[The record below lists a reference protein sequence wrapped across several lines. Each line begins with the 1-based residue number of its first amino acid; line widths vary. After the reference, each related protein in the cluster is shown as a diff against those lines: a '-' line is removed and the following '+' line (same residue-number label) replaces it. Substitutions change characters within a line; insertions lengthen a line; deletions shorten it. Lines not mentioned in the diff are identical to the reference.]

1 MNWQRKRTGAGVVNQ
16 LIRSGWLLAIAVTMG
31 VGPARA
37 QARPLPFDSGWELK
51 GPGIRVASYMGK
63 QALQLRTGTALRPDV
78 RLRDGT
84 IDLHMAASGRRSFA
98 FVHFRMQSSAEH
110 EEIYFRPHKSE
121 LPDAIQYAPVWK
133 GESYWQF
140 YHGPGGTAAVELP
153 RDTWIPVRIVLSG
166 SRAAVFVGD
175 TITPDMIVPRLAREA
190 ALGSLGLGAFLP
202 QGFAAESEWP
212 VSFADV
218 VVRPGYVPYDF
229 SGTPAAAAA
238 ARGTIM
244 RWQLSRAFVT
254 GDDPITVLPD
264 SIAAGSGW
272 TRAEADPEGRV
283 LVLQHRARP
292 DPDRRS
298 AVLGRVALASPR
310 DTLLPIQLAFSD
322 EVTVFLNGRPL
333 FYGDDRY
340 RPDNPRQDGVVSFQQ
355 ATVYLPLKA
364 GRNDLVLAVA
374 DEFGGWG
381 FGARLAGDA
390 GVTVIAEAA
399 TAP

>member
-1 MNWQRKRTGAGVVNQ
+1 MLFLALVAGGRQ
-16 LIRSGWLLAIAVTMG
+16 AG
-31 VGPARA
+31 A
-37 QARPLPFDSGWELK
+37 QARALPFDRGWELK
-51 GPGIRVASYMGK
+51 GPGIRVASYMGR

-84 IDLHMAASGRRSFA
+84 IDLQMAASGRRSFA

-110 EEIYFRPHKSE
+110 EEIYFRPHKAE
-121 LPDAIQYAPVWK
+121 LPDAVQYAPVWR

-140 YHGPGGTAAVELP
+140 FHGPGGTAAVELP
-153 RDTWIPVRIVLSG
+153 RDTWVPVRIVLSG

-175 TITPDMIVPRLAREA
+175 TVTPDMIVPRLAREA
-190 ALGSLGLGAFLP
+190 AEGSLGLGAFLP
-202 QGFAAESEWP
+202 QGFAGESEWP

-218 VVRPGYVPYDF
+218 VVRPGYVPFDL
-229 SGTPAAAAA
+229 SGAPAATTAAP
-238 ARGTIM
+238 GTIM

-254 GDDPITVLPD
+254 GDDPIAVLPD
-264 SIAAGSGW
+264 SIAAGPGW
-272 TRAEADPEGRV
+272 TRTEADPEGRV
-283 LVLQHRARP
+283 LVLRHRARP

-298 AVLGRVALASPR
+298 AVLGRVVLASPR
-310 DTLLPIQLAFSD
+310 DTQLPIQLAFSD

-340 RPDNPRQDGVVSFQQ
+340 RPDSPRQDGVVSFRQ
-355 ATVYLPLKA
+355 ATVYLPLRA
-364 GRNDLVLAVA
+364 GRNELVLAVA

-390 GVTVIAEAA
+390 GVTVMAEAPA